1 MPKLCAFFHLWL
13 QAWALSPT
21 DPDTAV
27 TTQSAAFSVAASMSP
42 SIPLPTRISVSAS
55 RVFRSFAAFS
65 SNIATNF
72 GFNSL
77 ACCSTRSVFL
87 FAVSAT
93 TGTPKCFAAAMLA
106 AYRACRAENRYCIYH
121 GFTPPKRRSRLLY
134 ASIALSNSC
143 GVKSGHSVSV

>member
-1 MPKLCAFFHLWL
+1 MFRVYGNDLGSCSFCCRHDDLAGANEGLFICQSYALFSLM
-13 QAWALSPT
+13 AASVGLSPT

-65 SNIATNF
+65 SNIATNL

-77 ACCSTRSVFL
+77 ACCSTRSVFYL
-87 FAVSAT
+87 PS
-93 TGTPKCFAAAMLA
+93 M
-106 AYRACRAENRYCIYH
+106 
-121 GFTPPKRRSRLLY
+121 RRRVHPNALRQRCSGGLSSLSSREWILL
-134 ASIALSNSC
+134 
-143 GVKSGHSVSV
+143 

>member
-1 MPKLCAFFHLWL
+1 MRFFSLM
-13 QAWALSPT
+13 AASVGLSPT

-65 SNIATNF
+65 SNIATNL

-87 FAVSAT
+87 FAVNAT
-93 TGTPKCFAAAMLA
+93 TGTPKCFAAAMLWRPIEPVEPRMDTA
-106 AYRACRAENRYCIYH
+106 LITVLHLRNGGRGCYTLRSPCPIPAE
-121 GFTPPKRRSRLLY
+121 
-134 ASIALSNSC
+134 
-143 GVKSGHSVSV
+143 